1 MSTQSV
7 EESHF
12 APAAFFARAAG
23 RLDSKPQRDESELL
37 GDQFLNPELTAEGM
51 SFREAAV
58 LIPVVARQP
67 QASVLLTQRTPH
79 LSVHAGQI
87 AFPGGKIDDVDATPA
102 AAALREAEE
111 EIGLDPALVEPIG
124 YLTPYL
130 TRTGYRIV
138 PVLARVDPDHQI
150 TMNPNEVTDTFEVPL
165 SFLMSSTNF
174 RRGKRAFKG
183 MQRNFYEIP
192 FNERYI
198 WGITAGII
206 RGMYERIYG

>member
-1 MSTQSV
+1 MSMQSA

-12 APAAFFARAAG
+12 EPGTFFARAAE
-23 RLDSKPQRDESELL
+23 RLDPMPLRSQSEPL
-37 GDQFLNPELTAEGM
+37 GDQALNPDITADGM

-67 QASVLLTQRTPH
+67 QASILLTQRTDH

-87 AFPGGKIDDVDATPA
+87 AFPGGKIDDGDPTPL

-111 EIGLDPALVEPIG
+111 EIGLHPTMVEPIG
-124 YLTPYL
+124 YLKPYL

-138 PVLARVDPDHQI
+138 PVLGRVDPGHQI
-150 TMNPNEVTDTFEVPL
+150 TINPDEVSDTFEVPL
-165 SFLMSSTNF
+165 SFLMSSSNF
-174 RRGKRAFKG
+174 RRGTRLFKG
-183 MQRNFYEIP
+183 KTRNFYEIP

-198 WGITAGII
+198 WGITAGIL
-206 RGMYERIYG
+206 RGLYERIYE